1 MRLCLRFFFLFLAIF
16 RKVKMLVTQSCPT
29 LCDTM
34 DCNWPGSSVHG
45 ILQAR
50 ILEWVA
56 VLSSGNLPDSG
67 IESWFPALQVDS
79 LPSESPGK
87 SSRQLASHLF
97 DSTGGDPNPY
107 WHGEHWGTDEGSSR
121 PFSEEASLLGC
132 HAGWYGCITSSK
144 T

>member
-1 MRLCLRFFFLFLAIF
+1 
-16 RKVKMLVTQSCPT
+16 MLVTQSCPT

-34 DCNWPGSSVHG
+34 DCNWPGSSAHG

-56 VLSSGNLPDSG
+56 VLSPGNLPDSG

-97 DSTGGDPNPY
+97 DSKGGDPNPY
-107 WHGEHWGTDEGSSR
+107 WHGEHWGTDEGSSEHFLR
-121 PFSEEASLLGC
+121 KHLSWDAMLGGMGVSP
-132 HAGWYGCITSSK
+132 HLRLNYNP
-144 T
+144 